1 MRRRLKDKSGVALIL
16 TVLIIGIIVAV
27 TLEFSTAMRSEL
39 YAAVNLRDGIR
50 LGCVARSGFDY
61 ALAVLFEDAMN
72 AERPFDSLREPWAD
86 SKALSEEAS
95 SLFEDGAF
103 EVQITDL
110 AGRIQINALV
120 NQKGEYNALQK
131 DLLTRFLSFELFSL
145 EAEEVDNLVDALKD
159 WMDRD
164 EEVTKFG
171 AESAYYQTLE
181 KPYLCRNAPLES
193 LEELLLVRGMSR
205 ELFYGRGENPGISR
219 FLTVYG
225 DGKVNINTAEP
236 VVLRSLSENLDQR
249 AVEDMVSY
257 RENEDNDISQPNWYK
272 SVPGMSSEVA
282 VDDLVTTTSQHFEI
296 ISEAFQ
302 DSMRKRVRGLVE
314 RKEGRAKIISWKVE

>member
-1 MRRRLKDKSGVALIL
+1 MRRLLKDNRGVALIL
-16 TVLIIGIIVAV
+16 TVLIISIIVAV
-27 TLEFSTAMRSEL
+27 TLEFNTAMRSEL
-39 YAAVNLRDGIR
+39 HAAVNLRDGIR

-61 ALAVLFEDAMN
+61 ALAVLFEDGLN

-86 SKALSEEAS
+86 SKALSGNSA
-95 SLFEDGAF
+95 SLFEDTTF
-103 EVQITDL
+103 EVQIRDL

-120 NQKGEYNALQK
+120 NEKGEYLADQK
-131 DLLTRFLSFELFSL
+131 ELLTRFLSLDIFGL

-159 WMDRD
+159 WMDGD

-181 KPYLCRNAPLES
+181 KPYMCRNAPLES
-193 LEELLLVRGMSR
+193 LEELLLVRGMTR
-205 ELFYGRGENPGISR
+205 ELFYGVGEKPGISG

-225 DGKVNINTAEP
+225 DGKVNINTADP
-236 VVLRSLSENLDQR
+236 VVLISLSANLDQR

-272 SVPGMSSEVA
+272 SVPGMSSEVSLDNLA
-282 VDDLVTTTSQHFEI
+282 TTTSQHFEI
-296 ISEAFQ
+296 LSEAFQ

-314 RKEGRAKIISWKVE
+314 RKEGKMKILSWKVE

>member
-1 MRRRLKDKSGVALIL
+1 MRRVLKDNGGVALIL
-16 TVLIIGIIVAV
+16 TVLIISIIVAV
-27 TLEFSTAMRSEL
+27 TLEFNTAMRSEL

-61 ALAVLFEDAMN
+61 ALAVLFEDALD

-86 SKALSEEAS
+86 SKALSDNSS
-95 SLFEDGAF
+95 SLFEEAAF
-103 EVQITDL
+103 EVQIRDL

-131 DLLTRFLSFELFSL
+131 DLLTRLLTLEPFAL
-145 EAEEVDNLVDALKD
+145 EAEEVDNLVDAIKD
-159 WMDRD
+159 WMDKD

-193 LEELLLVRGMSR
+193 LEELLLVRGMTR
-205 ELFYGRGENPGISR
+205 ELFYGTGEKPGISR
-219 FLTVYG
+219 FLTIYG
-225 DGKVNINTAEP
+225 DGKVNINTADP
-236 VVLRSLSENLDQR
+236 VVLRSLSANLDQR
-249 AVEDMVSY
+249 GVEDMVSY
-257 RENEDNDISQPNWYK
+257 REDEYNDISQPNWYK
-272 SVPGMSSEVA
+272 SVPGMSIEVA
-282 VDDLVTTTSQHFEI
+282 MDDLVTTTSHHFEI

-302 DSMRKRVRGLVE
+302 DSMRKRVQGLVE
-314 RKEGRAKIISWKVE
+314 RKEGKIKIVSWKVE

>member
-1 MRRRLKDKSGVALIL
+1 MQ
-16 TVLIIGIIVAV
+16 
-27 TLEFSTAMRSEL
+27 
-39 YAAVNLRDGIR
+39 IR
-50 LGCVARSGFDY
+50 
-61 ALAVLFEDAMN
+61 
-72 AERPFDSLREPWAD
+72 
-86 SKALSEEAS
+86 
-95 SLFEDGAF
+95 
-103 EVQITDL
+103 DL

-120 NQKGEYNALQK
+120 NEKGEYLADQK
-131 DLLTRFLSFELFSL
+131 ELLTRFLSLDIFGL

-164 EEVTKFG
+164 DEVTKFG

-181 KPYLCRNAPLES
+181 EPYMCRNAPLES
-193 LEELLLVRGMSR
+193 LEELLLVRGMTR
-205 ELFYGRGENPGISR
+205 ELFYGVGEKPGISG

-225 DGKVNINTAEP
+225 EGKININTASP
-236 VVLRSLSENLDQR
+236 VVLISLSANLDQR

-282 VDDLVTTTSQHFEI
+282 VDNLVTTTSQHFEI
-296 ISEAFQ
+296 LSEAFQ

-314 RKEGRAKIISWKVE
+314 REEGKMKILSWKVE